1 MFFLTAWAMQ
11 CLYSLTGAYL
21 AAGKPLGA
29 GYGGVTAG
37 QLMLG
42 VTLLAGVTGP
52 IISGFLLD
60 KTFRGNAKPVM
71 LIGYFL
77 LCVFVYAL
85 IFRGGNGERGCAG
98 DGFDSGRVWRHVCL
112 PHDLLHDR
120 QLVSAADCRG
130 RCLDCGAASGAS
142 AACWD
147 STSPA

>member
-1 MFFLTAWAMQ
+1 MFFFTAWAMQ
-11 CLYSLTGAYL
+11 CMYSLTGAYL

-77 LCVFVYAL
+77 MCVFVYAL
-85 IFRGGNGERGCAG
+85 I
-98 DGFDSGRVWRHVCL
+98 
-112 PHDLLHDR
+112 
-120 QLVSAADCRG
+120 
-130 RCLDCGAASGAS
+130 SGAVTGS
-142 AACWD
+142 RVCWNWI
-147 STSPA
+147 